1 MNDLVNQFKELWG
14 PLGTNQ
20 KISLILASGLVSL
33 AMIAMMIWAAQPD
46 MQLLYG
52 NLSTEEAGE
61 IASKLEAKGIA
72 HEFKAGGS
80 SIYVDSGKVYDL
92 RAQLSAEGIVPNG
105 TGPGLE
111 LFDKGNFGISDFA
124 QRVNFNR
131 AIKGELERTISR
143 FKGVTSAHVMVVMPS
158 NQLVI
163 ARNDQDNPT
172 ASVMVETSGGLA
184 LPAVNSIRHLVANS
198 VQGLVAENVVVV
210 DSFGKTLSEELQDD
224 GLGGGLTTALIRY
237 RKNTESYFTHK
248 VQTVLDRV
256 LGPGQSE
263 VLVAVD
269 VDTTSVTTT
278 QTTFDPDSQVARS
291 SNSQKTKTETTESSG
306 NGGGPAGIDANLPNQ
321 APGIVTPVVSN
332 SDTSET
338 KDEEFEINSMES
350 ISIQNPGDIKKVT
363 ASLLVAKRYKTD
375 GQNQVAD
382 PRTPEELD
390 ELRRIVVNALGI
402 DNQNPDDVT
411 VKEMD
416 FAPNPLQYSA
426 DVVERSLKM
435 DQWIGIAK
443 TALGALLGIGV
454 VMFFLKMLKNN
465 QPEQISVEVLK
476 PEQMLQ
482 ASKLDDT
489 SVVTPEM
496 LNELIRQ
503 KPANIGV
510 TLREWIGDPETANK

>member
-1 MNDLVNQFKELWG
+1 MNDIVNQFKELWG

-33 AMIAMMIWAAQPD
+33 AMIAMMIWAAQPE

-52 NLSTEEAGE
+52 NLTTEEAGE
-61 IASKLEAKGIA
+61 IASNLDSKGVTYEIRG
-72 HEFKAGGS
+72 GGS
-80 SIYVDSGKVYDL
+80 SIYVNSDKVYDL
-92 RAQLSAEGIVPNG
+92 RASLSNEGIVPNG

-131 AIKGELERTISR
+131 AVKGELERTISR
-143 FKGVTSAHVMVVMPS
+143 FKGVSSAHVMVVMPS

-210 DSFGKTLSEELQDD
+210 DSYGKTLSEELQDD
-224 GLGGGLTTALIRY
+224 GLGGGLSTALIKY
-237 RKNTESYFTHK
+237 RKSTESYFTHK

-269 VDTTSVTTT
+269 VDTTSVSTT
-278 QTTFDPDSQVARS
+278 QTTFDPESQVARTT
-291 SNSQKTKTETTESSG
+291 NSEKTKTEKTENGG
-306 NGGGPAGIDANLPNQ
+306 NGGGVTGLEANLPNN
-321 APGIVTPVVSN
+321 APAAANAVVSN
-332 SDTSET
+332 SDTTDRKEET
-338 KDEEFEINSMES
+338 FEINSTQS
-350 ISIQNPGDIKKVT
+350 TSIQNPGDIKRVT
-363 ASLLVAKRYKTD
+363 ASLLVARRYKMD
-375 GQNQVAD
+375 GQNKVAE
-382 PRTPEELD
+382 PRSPEELD
-390 ELRRIVVNALGI
+390 ELRKIVVNALGI

-416 FAPNPLQYSA
+416 FAPSPLQQNA
-426 DVVERSLKM
+426 DLVQSTLRM

-443 TALGALLGIGV
+443 TSIGALLGIGV
-454 VMFFLKMLKNN
+454 MMFFIKMLKSN

-489 SVVTPEM
+489 SAVTPEM